1 MANGMKKDWRELCI
15 AVINEQ
21 DSAKLSSLVRE
32 LVEALDKGEQN
43 WRQRSCLPD
52 AIVRNPEAA

>member
-1 MANGMKKDWRELCI
+1 MANGIQQDWRELCM

-21 DSAKLSSLVRE
+21 DCAKLSSLVRE
-32 LVEALDKGEQN
+32 LVEALDKGERN
-43 WRQRSCLPD
+43 WHQVSCPPD